1 MKRCL
6 GNGLPGKTSEPCG
19 RTRREKDSD
28 AGKFVSYLSVANQK
42 ETAGGIFLLNGHPT
56 SLHYSSQ

>member
-19 RTRREKDSD
+19 RTRREKDFD
-28 AGKFVSYLSVANQK
+28 AGKFVSYLSMVTRK
-42 ETAGGIFLLNGHPT
+42 ETAGDIILLNGRSA
-56 SLHYSSQ
+56 SLHYSTQ